1 LANADKPLAGKRI
14 VITRAP
20 EQAPTF
26 FHALNEAGANVT
38 ILPCIDFVPPEDW
51 SAVDSALSRL
61 PQYDWIAFTSQ
72 NAVRFFSRHAR
83 ELNLASLDLRASG
96 PKIAAL
102 GTATAEV
109 ATGEGLPPD
118 FIASA
123 ARSGSEFVAA
133 FASRARGTKVLLPAS
148 DQAGDRIAEAL
159 RAVGADVTR
168 VVAYRTCM
176 PESLDGDAVDRIRRE
191 GADLIFFGSPSAFR
205 NFVQMVNKDTLDWLV
220 ESSAFG
226 AIGPT
231 TAQAIR
237 DAGIEV
243 GFESPQPNTNDIIQ
257 AMTYYFASRNR
268 EQARK

>member
-26 FHALNEAGANVT
+26 FRALNEKGADVT
-38 ILPCIDFVPPEDW
+38 VLPCIDFVPPQDW
-51 SAVDSALSRL
+51 SPLDSALSRL
-61 PQYDWIAFTSQ
+61 SQFDWIAFTSQ
-72 NAVRFFSRHAR
+72 NAVRFFSQRAR
-83 ELNLASLDLRASG
+83 ELNLAPLHLRAAG

-109 ATGEGLPPD
+109 AGKEGLPPD
-118 FIASA
+118 FIAAA
-123 ARSGSEFVAA
+123 ARSGSEFVEA
-133 FASRARGTKVLLPAS
+133 FASRARGAKVLLPAS

-159 RAVGADVTR
+159 RAVGADVTS

-176 PESLDGDAVDRIRRE
+176 PESLDGDALARIRRE
-191 GADLIFFGSPSAFR
+191 GADLIFFGSPSAVR
-205 NFVQMVNKDTLDWLV
+205 NFVRMMNKDTLDWLV

-243 GFESPQPNTNDIIQ
+243 GFESPQPNANDTIQ

-268 EQARK
+268 EKTRK

>member
-1 LANADKPLAGKRI
+1 MANADKPLAGKHI
-14 VITRAP
+14 IITRAP

-26 FHALNEAGANVT
+26 FRALNEAGADVT

-61 PQYDWIAFTSQ
+61 PQFDWIAFTSQ
-72 NAVRFFSRHAR
+72 NAVRFFSRRAR
-83 ELNLASLDLRASG
+83 ELNLAPLDLRASR

-109 ATGEGLPPD
+109 ARKEGLPPD

-123 ARSGSEFVAA
+123 ARSGTEFVAA
-133 FASRARGTKVLLPAS
+133 FASSARGTEVLLPAS
-148 DQAGDRIAEAL
+148 DQAGDRIADAL
-159 RAVGADVTR
+159 RAVGADVTS

-176 PESLDGDAVDRIRRE
+176 PESLDGDAVARIRRE

-220 ESSAFG
+220 EGSAFG

-243 GFESPQPNTNDIIQ
+243 DFESPQPNTNDTIL
-257 AMTYYFASRNR
+257 AMTHYFASRNR
-268 EQARK
+268 EKTRK

>member
-1 LANADKPLAGKRI
+1 MANADKPLASKRI

-26 FHALNEAGANVT
+26 FRALNEAGADVT

-61 PQYDWIAFTSQ
+61 PQFDWIAFTSQ
-72 NAVRFFSRHAR
+72 NAARFFSRRAR
-83 ELNLASLDLRASG
+83 ELNLAPLDLRASG

-109 ATGEGLPPD
+109 AKREGLPPV

-123 ARSGSEFVAA
+123 ARSGTEFVAA
-133 FASRARGTKVLLPAS
+133 FASRARGAKVLLPAS

-159 RAVGADVTR
+159 RAAGADVTS

-176 PESLDGDAVDRIRRE
+176 PESLDGDAVARIRRE
-191 GADLIFFGSPSAFR
+191 GADLIFFGSPSAVR
-205 NFVQMVNKDTLDWLV
+205 NFVQMVDKDTLDWLM
-220 ESSAFG
+220 ENSAFG

-243 GFESPQPNTNDIIQ
+243 GFESPQPNTNDTIQ
-257 AMTYYFASRNR
+257 AMTYYFASRNQ
-268 EQARK
+268 EKARK

>member
-1 LANADKPLAGKRI
+1 MANADKPLAGKHI
-14 VITRAP
+14 IITRAP

-26 FHALNEAGANVT
+26 VQALNEAGADVT
-38 ILPCIDFVPPEDW
+38 ILPCIDFVPPADW
-51 SAVDSALSRL
+51 SPVDSALSRL
-61 PQYDWIAFTSQ
+61 PQFDWIAFTSQ
-72 NAVRFFSRHAR
+72 NAVRFFSQRAR
-83 ELNLASLDLRASG
+83 ELNLAPLDLRAAG

-109 ATGEGLPPD
+109 ARKEGVPPD
-118 FIASA
+118 FIAAA

-148 DQAGDRIAEAL
+148 DQGGDRIAEAL
-159 RAVGADVTR
+159 RAVGADVTS

-176 PESLDGDAVDRIRRE
+176 PESLDGDAVARIQRE
-191 GADLIFFGSPSAFR
+191 GADLIFFGSPSAVR
-205 NFVQMVNKDTLDWLV
+205 NFVQMMNKDMLTWLA

-237 DAGIEV
+237 DASIEV
-243 GFESPQPNTNDIIQ
+243 GFESPQPNTNDTIQ
-257 AMTYYFASRNR
+257 AMTRYFASRNR
-268 EQARK
+268 EKTPK

>member
-1 LANADKPLAGKRI
+1 MANAEKPLAGKRI

-26 FHALNEAGANVT
+26 VRALNAAGADVT
-38 ILPCIDFVPPEDW
+38 ILPCIDFVPPGDW

-61 PQYDWIAFTSQ
+61 PQFDWIAFTSQ
-72 NAVRFFSRHAR
+72 NTVRFFSRRAR
-83 ELNLASLDLRASG
+83 ELNLAPLDLRASG

-109 ATGEGLPPD
+109 AGREGLPPD
-118 FIASA
+118 FIAST

-133 FASRARGTKVLLPAS
+133 FASRARGAKVLLPAS

-159 RAVGADVTR
+159 RAVGADVTS

-176 PESLDGDAVDRIRRE
+176 PESLDGEAVARIRRE
-191 GADLIFFGSPSAFR
+191 GADLIFFGSPSAVR
-205 NFVQMVNKDTLDWLV
+205 NFVHMVNRDTLDCLM
-220 ESSAFG
+220 ENSAFG

-243 GFESPQPNTNDIIQ
+243 GFESPQPNTSDIIQ
-257 AMTYYFASRNR
+257 AMTHYFASRNR
-268 EQARK
+268 EKARK